1 MRASRRR
8 SAALAAVLLLS
19 VAGSAHGVTARTRT
33 FQSRFRTEQGKE
45 WQVHLDHDSGR
56 PYFFDKETGTSTW
69 DDPRTTPNGDRGDD
83 ASSRSGGLL
92 GSLFEPGEVK
102 FTGGGLGGKSRRSS
116 KRAAREAEETRSWF
130 GLFSAP
136 RGASD
141 DDYGEID
148 ADQRRWAGG
157 WSEPSSAKRRR
168 VGKNGDGA
176 KRTEAGYDETT
187 GWMRLDDDDDATTA
201 FGRTSS
207 SPRRPRGRSFFFARG
222 VVAVALV
229 SFFTSV
235 VALCGSAVARVADRA
250 GKGGVGYSRRD
261 ATFFGETS
269 RELRFAVAKSSR
281 RTRARLER
289 SFAHAQT
296 VLMETF
302 VAVAEMRLG
311 RAAAALAAGA
321 RKIETSASFASLAQ
335 VCVLSHLLYESAEQ
349 VARFLEI
356 HFELELES
364 PDPSRRAGSP
374 SPPSGPSSSI
384 DHEFLAGIPWLALV
398 SAALVTLAL
407 HGVAPRRC
415 VALALA
421 QDAAFGPTLGAA
433 RASARACLFPFRT
446 GDKLSE
452 VGAVGDALLLALKRL
467 ACWTCTFVVL
477 SRLRRRER
485 TRVRRKVST
494 GSLDGS
500 FLASDDDDDDDDE
513 DEDDDDGDVVVSRAR
528 HRSPKAATAG
538 RIVKT
543 QSRGASAALLASR
556 ALVAATFVAACAA
569 RVYEPDGVSRDD
581 TVMSDALVFVKL
593 VLAVPLAAGYK
604 VETTSRAAAACVAL
618 EAFFLFDLRDA
629 RRRAHVAADVA
640 CAGGLVLVRAM
651 GGGRYAADAR
661 GASKKRE

>member
-176 KRTEAGYDETT
+176 KRTEAGYDETA

-261 ATFFGETS
+261 ATFLGETA

-289 SFAHAQT
+289 WFAHAQT

-349 VARFLEI
+349 VARFLENN
-356 HFELELES
+356 FELELES

-374 SPPSGPSSSI
+374 APPSGPSSSI

-433 RASARACLFPFRT
+433 RASARACLFLFRT
-446 GDKLSE
+446 GDKVSE
-452 VGAVGDALLLALKRL
+452 VGAAGDALLLALKRL
-467 ACWTCTFVVL
+467 ACVACTFVVL

-500 FLASDDDDDDDDE
+500 FFASDDDDEDDE
-513 DEDDDDGDVVVSRAR
+513 DEDDDDDGDVVVSRAPPTAE
-528 HRSPKAATAG
+528 SAG
-538 RIVKT
+538 RGKNRKNAEPRRI
-543 QSRGASAALLASR
+543 RGAPRVARARRGDVCRGVRGSGLRIKRRFSRRYRHERRAGSRQARFGRASGR
-556 ALVAATFVAACAA
+556 
-569 RVYEPDGVSRDD
+569 RVRSRDD
-581 TVMSDALVFVKL
+581 VARGGGVRGARGVFFVR
-593 VLAVPLAAGYK
+593 PPR
-604 VETTSRAAAACVAL
+604 RASA
-618 EAFFLFDLRDA
+618 RA
-629 RRRAHVAADVA
+629 RRR
-640 CAGGLVLVRAM
+640 
-651 GGGRYAADAR
+651 
-661 GASKKRE
+661 

>member
-1 MRASRRR
+1 MR
-8 SAALAAVLLLS
+8 
-19 VAGSAHGVTARTRT
+19 
-33 FQSRFRTEQGKE
+33 
-45 WQVHLDHDSGR
+45 LD
-56 PYFFDKETGTSTW
+56 
-69 DDPRTTPNGDRGDD
+69 
-83 ASSRSGGLL
+83 
-92 GSLFEPGEVK
+92 V
-102 FTGGGLGGKSRRSS
+102 
-116 KRAAREAEETRSWF
+116 
-130 GLFSAP
+130 
-136 RGASD
+136 D
-141 DDYGEID
+141 DDVD
-148 ADQRRWAGG
+148 
-157 WSEPSSAKRRR
+157 
-168 VGKNGDGA
+168 
-176 KRTEAGYDETT
+176 
-187 GWMRLDDDDDATTA
+187 DDDDDATTA

-222 VVAVALV
+222 VLAVALV

-261 ATFFGETS
+261 ATFVGETA

-349 VARFLEI
+349 VARFLENN
-356 HFELELES
+356 FELELES

-446 GDKLSE
+446 GDKVSE

-467 ACWTCTFVVL
+467 ACW
-477 SRLRRRER
+477 R
-485 TRVRRKVST
+485 
-494 GSLDGS
+494 
-500 FLASDDDDDDDDE
+500 
-513 DEDDDDGDVVVSRAR
+513 
-528 HRSPKAATAG
+528 
-538 RIVKT
+538 
-543 QSRGASAALLASR
+543 ALLWSCR
-556 ALVAATFVAACAA
+556 ACAA
-569 RVYEPDGVSRDD
+569 ASG
-581 TVMSDALVFVKL
+581 
-593 VLAVPLAAGYK
+593 
-604 VETTSRAAAACVAL
+604 RAC
-618 EAFFLFDLRDA
+618 
-629 RRRAHVAADVA
+629 
-640 CAGGLVLVRAM
+640 
-651 GGGRYAADAR
+651 GGRSPPAR
-661 GASKKRE
+661 STVLFWRATTTTTTMRMRMTTTATSWFRARATDRRKRRPREES